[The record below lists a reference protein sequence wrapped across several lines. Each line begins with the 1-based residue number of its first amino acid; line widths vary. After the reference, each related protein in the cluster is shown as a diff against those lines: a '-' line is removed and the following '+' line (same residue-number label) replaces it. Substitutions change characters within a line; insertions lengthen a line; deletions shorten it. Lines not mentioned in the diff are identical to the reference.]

1 MKIAPSMLSCD
12 FSKVSEEIKEIEKLT
27 DIIHLD
33 VMDGHFVPNITFGAS
48 IIKTWRKCSD
58 VIFDTH
64 LMIENVSKY
73 VDEFCDCGSDY
84 VTFHVEVDEDI
95 DYIIDRI
102 HEKGK
107 KAGLS
112 VKPGTSV
119 SVIEKYLHKLDLVL
133 VMSVEPG
140 FGGQSFM
147 YDMVNKV
154 DQLID
159 LRKENNYSYL
169 ISIDGGINKDTIK
182 YVKDKCDFVVC
193 GSFFFK
199 GNKEDRM
206 KELCQED

>member
-12 FSKVSEEIKEIEKLT
+12 FSKVCDEIKEIEKLT
-27 DIIHLD
+27 NIIHLD

-58 VIFDTH
+58 IIFDTH
-64 LMIENVSKY
+64 LMIENVYKY
-73 VDEFCDCGSDY
+73 IDDFCDCGSDY
-84 VTFHVEVDEDI
+84 VTFHVEVDENI
-95 DYIIDRI
+95 DKIIDRI

-112 VKPGTSV
+112 IKPKTDVK
-119 SVIEKYLHKLDLVL
+119 VIEKYLEKLDLVL

-147 YDMVNKV
+147 HDMVQKV
-154 DQLID
+154 DQLIE
-159 LRKENNYSYL
+159 LRKENNYQYL

-182 YVKDKCDFVVC
+182 YVKDKCDIVVC

-199 GNKEDRM
+199 GNKIDRM
-206 KELCQED
+206 NELCKED